1 MSDEL
6 YIKRRFTLLAPVIDE
21 RARRLLVAAEA
32 ECLGFGGISRVNR
45 ETRVSRRAIAE
56 VIKELKEP
64 ESLPRGRVRREGGGR
79 KKTTEKDSTL
89 KRDLEVLIEP
99 ATCGDPE
106 SPLRWTSKS
115 LRKLTAELNTMGHKT
130 NRSTV
135 AELLHEMDYSLQ
147 AN

>member
-64 ESLPRGRVRREGGGR
+64 ESLPTDV
-79 KKTTEKDSTL
+79 
-89 KRDLEVLIEP
+89 
-99 ATCGDPE
+99 PE
-106 SPLRWTSKS
+106 S
-115 LRKLTAELNTMGHKT
+115 HKG
-130 NRSTV
+130 
-135 AELLHEMDYSLQ
+135 
-147 AN
+147 